1 MALTTT
7 EENQLRELLRRA
19 NATQN
24 GKTADQL
31 DLRSGGEFDFLITSK
46 GSSISRTG
54 ATDLGVKLAG
64 ANIGTSGT
72 NLTTANSNYNHLMTR
87 DATRSEI
94 TRLTDSRI
102 SSAQGTA
109 DLAVTANN
117 ATLRFAQTTEQRALA
132 KQGHRSVLQQKGRRH
147 RQRVQRQPGDAGR
160 PTEPWQRSR
169 RPDVSIQFPAQTGP
183 DDIFRR
189 VRGLGVSA
197 VRPDSR
203 RQSHR
208 RIHPVSRHLRW
219 QVARPWRT
227 GLTQR
232 VC

>member
-132 KQGHRSVLQQKGRRH
+132 LEEWRNKVIDPSYSKKVGVIGNVYSANPVMQVGPLNLGSDLAARTYRFNFPLKPDPMIFFAVF
-147 RQRVQRQPGDAGR
+147 GDSGYPRYDLIREGNRTVGFTLYHATSAGR
-160 PTEPWQRSR
+160 WL
-169 RPDVSIQFPAQTGP
+169 A
-183 DDIFRR
+183 
-189 VRGLGVSA
+189 LGEQA
-197 VRPDSR
+197 
-203 RQSHR
+203 
-208 RIHPVSRHLRW
+208 
-219 QVARPWRT
+219 
-227 GLTQR
+227 
-232 VC
+232 